1 MLIHELWSVLS
12 LRSCHLYDANI
23 VTSSFSKI
31 VFATK
36 KKWKFWTQVYGFE
49 QADHHAVAAPGNGN
63 STISILRH

>member
-1 MLIHELWSVLS
+1 MLIHELWSALS

-36 KKWKFWTQVYGFE
+36 KWKIWTQVYGFV

-63 STISILRH
+63 SAISILRH